1 MRSLMMNQSS
11 PMRRRLWGWLVGVVV
26 SLVFM
31 VSIIANLAMI
41 AVLSLRSGIAV
52 RVENTGQT
60 PIRSLTLHVTGN
72 SYSLGDLAAGAFK
85 EATVKSTG
93 ESGLELEFENHG
105 QARRLNAGG
114 YFEPGYRGT
123 IRVSIKDGV
132 IDGNDQRIT
141 NY

>member
-1 MRSLMMNQSS
+1 
-11 PMRRRLWGWLVGVVV
+11 
-26 SLVFM
+26 M
-31 VSIIANLAMI
+31 VAIISILAMI
-41 AVLSLRSGIAV
+41 TALSLRSGIEV

-60 PIRSLTLHVTGN
+60 AIRSLTLHVTGN
-72 SYSLGDLAAGAFK
+72 LYSLGDLAPGAFK
-85 EATVKSTG
+85 ETTVNSTG
-93 ESGLELEFENHG
+93 ESGLELEFEDHG

-123 IRVSIKDGV
+123 IRLSIKDGV